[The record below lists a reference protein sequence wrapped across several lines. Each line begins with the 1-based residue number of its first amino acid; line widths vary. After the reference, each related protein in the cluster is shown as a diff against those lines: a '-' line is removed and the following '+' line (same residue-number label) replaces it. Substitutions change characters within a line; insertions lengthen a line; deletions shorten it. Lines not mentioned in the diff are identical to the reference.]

1 MIEGIF
7 FYVLTELLDP
17 IKGFILNK
25 FTSQNF
31 PINDFL
37 AAIGISAIV
46 GATAIAVLLILQLR
60 NYLVNKSLDIVI
72 NEKSANEKLDDL
84 IEEIENFNNK
94 WQYTNGIISSYKRQI
109 DMNSIGGDRKEIKKI
124 IQYSSNMYIK
134 INSVKK
140 LGVPSINNILDSIL
154 PTVDNLVLLGSE
166 IKSTYWSIKK
176 SKIIVAS
183 EPQIKSK
190 LLSNGDKIC
199 IDLDSAVVQLRLHR
213 KYLP

>member
-1 MIEGIF
+1 VIEGIF